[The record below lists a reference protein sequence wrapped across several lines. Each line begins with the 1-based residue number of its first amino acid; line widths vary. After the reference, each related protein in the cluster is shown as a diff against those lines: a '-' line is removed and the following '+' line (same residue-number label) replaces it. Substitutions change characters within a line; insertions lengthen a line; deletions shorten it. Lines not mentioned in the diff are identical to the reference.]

1 MEENLSETKYI
12 ARRNNENEKRLT
24 ILSIELNWPS
34 SAILIIGIRTNDIKV
49 EVINKYLKVVILIL
63 VFVSANLL
71 KVTPADQI
79 QLR

>member
-1 MEENLSETKYI
+1 MEENLSETKYS

-24 ILSIELNWPS
+24 ILSIELNCPS
-34 SAILIIGIRTNDIKV
+34 SAILTIGIRTNDIKV